1 MRTYGN
7 HVASVSGRQP
17 HKNALH
23 DVSLHIVMYNI
34 EGINSHILYRVPL
47 KATVCVFSLLLRA
60 RMKTMTRMQRVR
72 SKTAQPATT
81 PAVTPVELVGLE
93 GALAGGM

>member
-1 MRTYGN
+1 MFN
-7 HVASVSGRQP
+7 
-17 HKNALH
+17 
-23 DVSLHIVMYNI
+23 
-34 EGINSHILYRVPL
+34 
-47 KATVCVFSLLLRA
+47 LLLRA